1 VAPFANTERFT
12 TSERERVLQAM
23 AELCAERG
31 YRETT
36 VEAVVERAGVTQ
48 ETFDSMFKDGR
59 DECLL
64 AAVNAIMGETVSV
77 VSGAY
82 SADQSEWDSAIAGI
96 RAILELMAANPSYA
110 SLGYIVGRHEGPPE
124 VKQVYE
130 SGVNVLVVM
139 LDRLRDYGGWDTQPP
154 SAARAALGGAEALV
168 RREIV
173 AGRVEQLPRHLPA
186 FVYAATVP
194 FLGQDEALRLSRRA
208 RKAMAGSAWGYDEK
222 HT

>member
-82 SADQSEWDSAIAGI
+82 SADQSEWDSGIAGI

-110 SLGYIVGRHEGPPE
+110 NTGYIVVRQGGPRPARE
-124 VKQVYE
+124 AYE
-130 SGVNVLVVM
+130 AGITLIVAM
-139 LDRLRDYGGWDTQPP
+139 IDRLREYGDRETQPP
-154 SAARAALGGAEALV
+154 SAARAALGGAEALI
-168 RREIV
+168 RQEIV
-173 AGRVEQLPRHLPA
+173 AGRAAELPLLLPDL
-186 FVYAATVP
+186 VYAATVP
-194 FLGQDEALRLSRRA
+194 FLGQEEALRLAHRSRA
-208 RKAMAGSAWGYDEK
+208 R
-222 HT
+222 